1 MPSGRISKQDQ
12 ETILEALEQRRY
24 GIEQGLWRARRDGTP
39 WSVIWNLEKKSKAVI
54 AAIHTTRDTME
65 VYEPCAECG
74 GTGFVVADESPQ
86 LYPLEEPQPV
96 ECPVCFGNIEQRT
109 CPQCETPLR
118 ESAAG
123 NWNCPFCGWSS
134 IKGGTR

>member
-65 VYEPCAECG
+65 VYQPCVECG
-74 GTGFVVADESPQ
+74 GTGYVPSADEVPV
-86 LYPLEEPQPV
+86 PV
-96 ECPVCFGNIEQRT
+96 ECPLCLGHAEQRT
-109 CPQCETPLR
+109 CPQCETELHG
-118 ESAAG
+118 ETLAG
-123 NWNCPFCGWSS
+123 FWYCPFCGWES
-134 IKGGTR
+134 IKVVTK